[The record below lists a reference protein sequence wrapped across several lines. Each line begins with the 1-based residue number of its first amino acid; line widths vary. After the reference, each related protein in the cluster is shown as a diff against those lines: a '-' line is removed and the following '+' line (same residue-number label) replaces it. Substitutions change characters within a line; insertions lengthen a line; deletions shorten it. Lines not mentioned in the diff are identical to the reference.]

1 MEQASQDLG
10 ALGIQGPAAAHGY
23 QRPGEQHA
31 GFRGPAVAGSKGG
44 GGKRLAGHAG
54 GGPPVVRKEAHRPL
68 GRRVG
73 GRAGGGARAAGE
85 EGRRLHGRM
94 RSGRGCG
101 GAGRG
106 GGRRPRG
113 RCGGDL
119 GEDVGK
125 GRPGYG
131 MYSWP
136 NGPC

>member
-31 GFRGPAVAGSKGG
+31 GFRGPAVAGSEGG

-54 GGPPVVRKEAHRPL
+54 GGPPVVRKEARRPL

-73 GRAGGGARAAGE
+73 GRAGGGTRAAGE

-101 GAGRG
+101 GAPAVEVGVGRAVG
-106 GGRRPRG
+106 VAAIWERMSGREG
-113 RCGGDL
+113 RDTG
-119 GEDVGK
+119 
-125 GRPGYG
+125 
-131 MYSWP
+131 W
-136 NGPC
+136 